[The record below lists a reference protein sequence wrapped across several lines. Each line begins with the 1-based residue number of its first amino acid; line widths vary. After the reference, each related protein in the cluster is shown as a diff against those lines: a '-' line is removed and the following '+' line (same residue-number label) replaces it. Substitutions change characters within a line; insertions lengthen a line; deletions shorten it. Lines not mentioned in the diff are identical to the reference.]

1 MIKNLAK
8 SYENFL
14 QRFLFIIGAGVLAFA
29 LTLTFIW
36 LSLERNQAISVIKE
50 EILKFENSLLA
61 MGYDIAYDN
70 LSFSH
75 ISPWQMLRIENLRI
89 YSLDPNHYTQW
100 GCSEFAVSSNIFNT
114 RKIRFHFSQ
123 NQTLQVGTHQWNMQ
137 VPNSLGELTISKSN
151 QIQDATLQ
159 AADIAIDQ
167 LAEIGSLK
175 FALQRGN
182 GHQVNDQSP
191 FMETLFELKDI
202 HIDDYTAW
210 PMNKHIDHIYLNANI
225 IGAINEQNIFSESL
239 YNWIEQEG
247 FIDIKKLIINWKP
260 LVMVAKGDLFFN
272 EHLEP
277 DVTLN
282 TSSMALTDT
291 LEKMNQNG
299 WLEDKGVFVVK
310 ILLNNKSF
318 KKNQTD
324 QYFTVTTPI
333 KLNNKQIL
341 VENIPVWESK
351 QNQAQTTPGE
361 AAKQNK

>member
-14 QRFLFIIGAGVLAFA
+14 QGFLLIIGSGVLAFA
-29 LTLTFIW
+29 LCLTSVW
-36 LSLERNQAISVIKE
+36 LVLERNQAISVIKE
-50 EILKFENSLLA
+50 EIIKFENSLLA

-75 ISPWQMLRIENLRI
+75 LSPWQMLRIENLRI
-89 YSLDPNHYTQW
+89 YSLDASNYAQW
-100 GCSEFAVSSNIFNT
+100 ECEEFAVSSDIFNT
-114 RKIRFHFSQ
+114 RKIRFHLSQ
-123 NQTLQVGTHQWNMQ
+123 KQNLQIGTKKWEVS
-137 VPNSLGELTISKSN
+137 VPNSLVELNISKQN
-151 QIQDATLQ
+151 QIQEATLQ
-159 AADIAIDQ
+159 AADVVIEN
-167 LAEIGSLK
+167 LADIGSVK

-182 GHQVNDQSP
+182 GHQINEKSP

-210 PMNKHIDHIYLNANI
+210 PMNKHIDHVYLNANV
-225 IGAINEQNIFSESL
+225 IGAIEEQNIFSEAL
-239 YNWIEQEG
+239 YNWIEKEG
-247 FIDIKKLIINWKP
+247 FIDIQKLIINWKP

-272 EHLEP
+272 ENLVP

-318 KKNQTD
+318 KKNSTD

-341 VENIPVWESK
+341 IENIPVWESTK
-351 QNQAQTTPGE
+351 DASKP
-361 AAKQNK
+361 AKE

>member
-1 MIKNLAK
+1 MIRNLAK

-14 QRFLFIIGAGVLAFA
+14 QRFLLIIGSGFLAFA
-29 LTLTFIW
+29 LCLTSVW
-36 LSLERNQAISVIKE
+36 LVLERNLAISVIKE
-50 EILKFENSLLA
+50 EIIKFENSLLA

-75 ISPWQMLRIENLRI
+75 LSPWQMLRIENLRI
-89 YSLDPNHYTQW
+89 YSLDANHYAQW
-100 GCSEFAVSSNIFNT
+100 ECAEFAVSSDIFNT
-114 RKIRFHFSQ
+114 RKIRFHLSQ
-123 NQTLQVGTHQWNMQ
+123 KQNLQIGTKKWEVS
-137 VPNSLGELTISKSN
+137 VPNSLVELNISKQN
-151 QIQDATLQ
+151 QIQEATLQ
-159 AADIAIDQ
+159 AADVVIEN
-167 LAEIGSLK
+167 LADIGSVK

-182 GHQVNDQSP
+182 GHQINEKSP

-210 PMNKHIDHIYLNANI
+210 PMNKHIDHVYLNANV
-225 IGAINEQNIFSESL
+225 IGEIEEQNIFSEAL
-239 YNWIEQEG
+239 YNWIEKEG
-247 FIDIKKLIINWKP
+247 FIDIQKLIINWKP

-272 EHLEP
+272 ENLVP

-318 KKNQTD
+318 KKNSTD
-324 QYFTVTTPI
+324 KYFTVTTPI

-341 VENIPVWESK
+341 IENIPVWESSK
-351 QNQAQTTPGE
+351 DTTKP
-361 AAKQNK
+361 AKE